1 MRGIPKHSQSR
12 SESLVRMES
21 IVKAFSGVRVLHG
34 VDFEVQRGEI
44 MALMGENGAGK
55 STLMKIL
62 VGVYDDWEGRISIDE
77 TERRFTD
84 TREAEKAGIAI
95 MYQEINM
102 VPELTVAENI
112 FLGREPC
119 TWGGCVDYIQMNRMA
134 ESILADLHFTV
145 PVTTPVSQLR
155 VGLQQLVEI
164 GKALS
169 LNARVVIMDEPTSA
183 LSKREIETLFSVIE
197 KLKSRNVSVIYISHR
212 IGEVF
217 RVADRVT
224 VLRDGRTVDI
234 KHVEDLNRQDLIGMM
249 VGRRFDQFFVKEGH
263 PEDDVVM
270 RVEHLTRIQPNRQG
284 KPLIEDVSFEL
295 KRGEQLG
302 IAGLLGSGRTEL
314 LEALFGVDSENTTGT
329 VEIEGKAVH
338 FSHPHHAMDAGMG
351 LITEDRKGSGL
362 VLGMS
367 VEHNMT
373 LAALKAILTFIF
385 ISRKKERNLS
395 KAYMNRLS
403 INVPDLDNPIDT
415 LSGGNQQKVLLAKWL
430 AIHPKILLLDEPT
443 RGIDVGAKHEIYLL
457 LSKLVK
463 QGISIV
469 IASSELTE
477 LLSLCDRI
485 MVLREGK
492 LSAIFSRD
500 EATQEKI
507 MEAAAPVG

>member
-1 MRGIPKHSQSR
+1 MNPESR
-12 SESLVRMES
+12 PESLVRMTS
-21 IVKAFSGVRVLHG
+21 IAKAFSGVRVLHG
-34 VDFEVQRGEI
+34 IDFEIRRGEI

-62 VGVYDDWEGRISIDE
+62 VGVYNDWEGHIFYDE
-77 TERRFTD
+77 AERRFDD

-95 MYQEINM
+95 IYQELNM

-119 TWGGCVDYIQMNRMA
+119 KWGGCVDYTRMNQMA
-134 ESILADLHFTV
+134 EAILADLHFTV

-169 LNARVVIMDEPTSA
+169 LDARVVVMDEPTSA
-183 LSKREIETLFSVIE
+183 LSERETEILFSVIR
-197 KLKSRNVSVIYISHR
+197 KLKSRGVSIIYISHR
-212 IGEVF
+212 IAEVF
-217 RVADRVT
+217 RIANRVT
-224 VLRDGRTVDI
+224 VLRDGRNVGVRNV
-234 KHVEDLNRQDLIGMM
+234 KDLNRRDLIGMM
-249 VGRRFDQFFVKEGH
+249 VGREYDAFFVKEGN

-270 RVEHLTRIQPNRQG
+270 RVKHLTRIRSSHPG
-284 KPLIEDVSFEL
+284 KPLVEDVSFDL
-295 KRGEQLG
+295 RRGEQLG
-302 IAGLLGSGRTEL
+302 IAGLLGAGRTEM
-314 LEALFGVDSENTTGT
+314 LEAIFGVDSDNTSGII
-329 VEIEGKAVH
+329 ELEGKQAC
-338 FSHPHHAMDAGMG
+338 FSNPHQAIDAGIG

-362 VLGMS
+362 VLSMN

-373 LAALKAILTFIF
+373 LAALKEILRFNL
-385 ISRKKERNLS
+385 ISRKEERSLS
-395 KAYMNRLS
+395 RAFVERLS
-403 INVPDLDNPIDT
+403 IDVHDLENPIDT

-443 RGIDVGAKHEIYLL
+443 RGVDVGAKHEIYIL
-457 LSKLVK
+457 LSELIK

-469 IASSELTE
+469 LTSSELPE

-485 MVLREGK
+485 IVLREGRI
-492 LSAIFSRD
+492 SAIFDRS

-507 MEAAAPVG
+507 MEAAAPLG